1 MPTWKASHAMPS
13 SYVLEKQSRLP
24 PFLVRAVSVIVR
36 LVVWVRL
43 VPFTVKDTRNIN
55 PQVLQLTQKLTRQ
68 AGILIPL
75 VPAERYLYSRRELS
89 CLCRPLI
96 KPMASAMEVHGTS
109 VEDVGGEPR
118 EEVETVTDVD
128 NMGITPVT
136 AQTELLGKRTSLWRV
151 YEEWTLSAGF
161 CLSYRNL

>member
-36 LVVWVRL
+36 RVVSVRL

-55 PQVLQLTQKLTRQ
+55 PQVLQLTRQ
-68 AGILIPL
+68 TGILIPL

-109 VEDVGGEPR
+109 VEEVGGEPR
-118 EEVETVTDVD
+118 EEVETVIGVVSMDT
-128 NMGITPVT
+128 MRAT
-136 AQTELLGKRTSLWRV
+136 AQTELLGKGRFREDREKPSVESLRRV
-151 YEEWTLSAGF
+151 DAECWL
-161 CLSYRNL
+161 LPQL